1 MLVIEKAFQ
10 GRKKLKNLI
19 DSMKRNQPSASSQDA
34 EGNIRM

>member
-19 DSMKRNQPSASSQDA
+19 DSMKHNQPSASSQDA
-34 EGNIRM
+34 GENMQM